1 MITLW
6 LDFTLMLTQFV
17 YTSRPCFDPLSASG
31 SRMLGNIVELAR
43 RNNAA
48 HAISGILLVGRNW
61 LAQVLEGERAD
72 LNGAIARIL
81 ADERHKDLRIA
92 GPKFL
97 GKRRFAAWPLGMAT
111 STRDCPPIEKLVEM
125 TAADFL
131 ELTRAA
137 PPSTL
142 NQPA

>member
-1 MITLW
+1 MRQRG
-6 LDFTLMLTQFV
+6 D
-17 YTSRPCFDPLSASG
+17 
-31 SRMLGNIVELAR
+31 LGL
-43 RNNAA
+43 
-48 HAISGILLVGRNW
+48 
-61 LAQVLEGERAD
+61 Q
-72 LNGAIARIL
+72 
-81 ADERHKDLRIA
+81 LRQ
-92 GPKFL
+92 G

-125 TAADFL
+125 TAANFL